1 MTVEQAREEI
11 PDIDTFCRLCC
22 NRCTAND
29 WYCPT
34 ECEVLQ
40 KARKLDF
47 ERIIKCYTKY
57 DGDLQKVDRYIRATK
72 INRIKGGY

>member
-22 NRCTAND
+22 NCCTVNG

-34 ECEVLQ
+34 ECGVLQ

-47 ERIIKCYTKY
+47 ERIIKCYAKH
-57 DGDLQKVDRYIRATK
+57 DGDLQKVNRYIRATK